1 MWKDQ
6 SIAPGRFALPT
17 HMAQPFPKLAEI
29 IGPLASGLAE
39 TPALASS
46 GTVEARHILPRVE
59 VGATGARI
67 VDALALGEQ
76 RPLLVVDGRRLTVGE
91 QLGSGGWRRTRM
103 ALLLDTRTLPAADR
117 IEATNATLADTD
129 VPAVFRYDTSRGQV
143 GHRLDYWDLGPGTHI
158 TRIVGS
164 GLGITR
170 GPKQLR
176 AAAPERIG
184 LGFQLRI
191 VTAFTHLDTD
201 QVLEPGD
208 LSLTDGTSTCEA
220 SWPGGGGTKLVLID
234 YDRLGL
240 PVDLV
245 RRAVPHLSTSPVYQ
259 LVRAHVA
266 NMFDGNGDAELGP
279 AEAMLRVATIELV
292 RALITTAA
300 QDELGQRVLHDTLY
314 LRVSKYVDAHL
325 TAPDLNAES
334 IALAHNVS
342 VRTLYN
348 AWSAAACARASPA
361 GLGSPP
367 RRGPGSSW

>member
-1 MWKDQ
+1 M
-6 SIAPGRFALPT
+6 GTRRR
-17 HMAQPFPKLAEI
+17 AQ
-29 IGPLASGLAE
+29 
-39 TPALASS
+39 
-46 GTVEARHILPRVE
+46 
-59 VGATGARI
+59 
-67 VDALALGEQ
+67 
-76 RPLLVVDGRRLTVGE
+76 
-91 QLGSGGWRRTRM
+91 M
-103 ALLLDTRTLPAADR
+103 ALLLDTRTLPAVDR
-117 IEATNATLADTD
+117 IEATNAALADTD
-129 VPAVFRYDTSRGQV
+129 VPAIFRYNTSEGEV

-184 LGFQLRI
+184 LAFQMRI

-220 SWPGGGGTKLVLID
+220 SWPSGGGTKMVLID

-245 RRAVPHLSTSPVYQ
+245 RRAVPHLETSPVYQ

-266 NMFDGNGDAELGP
+266 TLCEGYGEAELGP
-279 AEAMLRVATIELV
+279 EKAMLRVATIELV

-300 QDELGQRVLHDTLY
+300 DDELGQRVLHDTLY
-314 LRVSKYVDAHL
+314 LRASKYVDQHL
-325 TAPDLNAES
+325 TEPDLNAES

-348 AWSAAACARASPA
+348 AWAAGSQVPLSQWIIAARLEGARAQLSGGTQAMTIAAVARRWGFADATHFARRFRSAYGLSPREWRQLHLPSA
-361 GLGSPP
+361 DERASVGVTGRFP
-367 RRGPGSSW
+367 